1 MALAAAEEALS
12 RAERSRGTLGP
23 DPVADEMLEQAHRVL
38 SRAEVPSVD
47 ALVHEAQ
54 DALTH
59 ARAEQM
65 AAQEEFELATG
76 GGDGDGSDSSDASAS
91 RGVKDG
97 VVVLEEDLE
106 EDTEGVVGAVAGT
119 LGPVGAATAIGVG
132 FGLLLIGVQV
142 FCNSLRV
149 DKRGCGTNEGEVRS
163 LVAEK
168 SRNDDGNKRAK
179 KPNKKAGGG
188 SYKSGDDG
196 KA

>member
-1 MALAAAEEALS
+1 
-12 RAERSRGTLGP
+12 
-23 DPVADEMLEQAHRVL
+23 MLEQAHRVL

-76 GGDGDGSDSSDASAS
+76 GGGGDGSDSGVASAS